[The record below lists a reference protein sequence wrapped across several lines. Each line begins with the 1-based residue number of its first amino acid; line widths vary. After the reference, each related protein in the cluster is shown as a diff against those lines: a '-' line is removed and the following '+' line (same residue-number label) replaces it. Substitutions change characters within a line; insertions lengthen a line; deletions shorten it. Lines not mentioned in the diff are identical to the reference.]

1 VHRPEGQPLL
11 GEGHLDRPRPAL
23 LDVVADCRARLGVEH
38 QHDPPEPGRHRVAG
52 QQVDDRFAAGAD
64 RRGAIDKA
72 NPAAKN
78 TPGSPIYGMPIINS
92 DEAANIVFLRRSVRP
107 GFAGIDSEL
116 HFYEKAPL
124 LLGNAKDTLCKLVVA
139 VKDV

>member
-1 VHRPEGQPLL
+1 
-11 GEGHLDRPRPAL
+11 
-23 LDVVADCRARLGVEH
+23 
-38 QHDPPEPGRHRVAG
+38 
-52 QQVDDRFAAGAD
+52 
-64 RRGAIDKA
+64 
-72 NPAAKN
+72 
-78 TPGSPIYGMPIINS
+78 MPIISS

>member
-1 VHRPEGQPLL
+1 
-11 GEGHLDRPRPAL
+11 
-23 LDVVADCRARLGVEH
+23 
-38 QHDPPEPGRHRVAG
+38 
-52 QQVDDRFAAGAD
+52 
-64 RRGAIDKA
+64 
-72 NPAAKN
+72 
-78 TPGSPIYGMPIINS
+78 M
-92 DEAANIVFLRRSVRP
+92 FLRRSVRP